1 MENLDTT
8 IATHFYTETHADSNL
23 FKNEEITRVVSI
35 PIVAKFE
42 KVSYE
47 QFKKDMIKCTGFDDE
62 ELIKCCYDDIKLP
75 KRSTKGSAGYDFYTP
90 ITFLPLVGEGVV
102 IPTGIR
108 CKMEPGWVLELYPRS
123 GQGFKYGMYL
133 YNTVG
138 VIDSDYYNA
147 DNEGHIMVK
156 VAVREEC
163 SFITENERFCQ
174 GVFKQFGIT
183 IDDDAEEERTGGIG
197 STGEK

>member
-1 MENLDTT
+1 MVTNFNTDFHT
-8 IATHFYTETHADSNL
+8 DSNL
-23 FKNEEITRVVSI
+23 FKTEDIVKVVSI

-47 QFKKDMIKCTGFDDE
+47 QFKKDMINVTGFDDE

-75 KRSTKGSAGYDFYTP
+75 KRSTQGSAGYDFYTP
-90 ITFLPLVGEGVV
+90 IAFQPLIDQGTV

-108 CKMEPGWVLELYPRS
+108 CQMEPGWVLDLYPRS

-147 DNEGHIMVK
+147 ENEGHIMVK

-163 SFITENERFCQ
+163 PLITENERFCQ

-183 IDDDAEEERTGGIG
+183 IDDDADGVREGGIG
-197 STGEK
+197 STGKK

>member
-1 MENLDTT
+1 METFN
-8 IATHFYTETHADSNL
+8 TEFHTDSNL
-23 FKNEEITRVVSI
+23 FRNEEVAKVVSI
-35 PIVAKFE
+35 PYVAKFE

-47 QFKKDMIKCTGFDDE
+47 QFKKDMIKLTGFDDE
-62 ELIKCCYDDIKLP
+62 ELIQCCYNDIKLP
-75 KRSTKGSAGYDFYTP
+75 KRSTAGSAGYDFYTP
-90 ITFLPLVGEGVV
+90 IAFQPLVGQGVV

-108 CKMEPGWVLELYPRS
+108 CQIEPGWVLDLYPRS

-156 VAVREEC
+156 VSVREEC
-163 SFITENERFCQ
+163 PLIEENERFCQ
-174 GVFKQFGIT
+174 GVFKQFGIV
-183 IDDDAEEERTGGIG
+183 IDDEATEARKGGLG